1 MSASYQAKWSICYLS
16 VAPAP
21 RRRRFCT
28 DSRVINMEFYGAL
41 SWWRTEAN
49 KPPYNQ
55 CRLPPTAA
63 DINQLT
69 PASQHH
75 WTGHT
80 ATQNWSFLPQP
91 QPKPSPDVTAPTHG
105 GMARLSGPQWFKK
118 YWDGRLPKVA
128 TNPSTNRARC
138 SLTLFTQPTP
148 DHYAKPTLREWIA
161 WPCGSPQQ
169 SSIESVQLPARQQH
183 KLAYCIRALVFRV
196 GSSGRKFR

>member
-1 MSASYQAKWSICYLS
+1 MLIVTFGQNPFPTNIYMSGLNYMIVSSTQWFHVSVLTQQLMSASYQAKWSICYLS

-21 RRRRFCT
+21 GRRRFCT

-55 CRLPPTAA
+55 CRLPLTAA

-69 PASQHH
+69 PASQQY

-138 SLTLFTQPTP
+138 SL
-148 DHYAKPTLREWIA
+148 
-161 WPCGSPQQ
+161 
-169 SSIESVQLPARQQH
+169 
-183 KLAYCIRALVFRV
+183 
-196 GSSGRKFR
+196 